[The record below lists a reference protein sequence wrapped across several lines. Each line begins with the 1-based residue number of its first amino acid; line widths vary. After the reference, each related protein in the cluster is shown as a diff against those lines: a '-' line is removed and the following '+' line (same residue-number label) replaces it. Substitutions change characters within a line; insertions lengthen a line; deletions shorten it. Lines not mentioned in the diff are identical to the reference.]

1 MTGYKR
7 WCFNILTQALE
18 SRRVVMI
25 SGARQCG
32 KTTLAQLVA
41 GDGSFAAPRPETWTH
56 SFAALANSSNNK
68 VRGSNPKNTPPGG
81 QQTGPASRWY
91 RTLDDVTLLKA
102 ARNDPKSFVRTSADT
117 LIIDEIQKVP
127 ELLSSIKEVVD
138 INNCPGQFL
147 LTGSADIRK
156 LPQVSESLA
165 GRIKN
170 IHLRTLTCG
179 EILGNPPNFM
189 TGLFYNDFPGQI
201 VGYDKKKILE
211 IAFLGGYPEPLSLK
225 YNKDWFLD
233 YIDTLISKDL
243 RDISNI
249 KRISTLKELVKTL
262 AAWSSKFIDIPD
274 LCGKLSISRQ
284 TFDSYLNAL
293 EFLYLFERVP
303 SWCKTDYARVGKK
316 DKLFLSDTGL
326 MAALLNWKIDEVMI
340 NPDRAGKIIET
351 LVYHELSVQCDLC
364 RAKIYHYRDREN
376 REIDFIIEAENGQI
390 ACVEVK
396 SGTAISKSDF
406 KHIEWFRDN
415 IARNKKI
422 ITIILYSGEYTLSF
436 GDGLLAVP
444 LAALWQC

>member
-1 MTGYKR
+1 MSSYER
-7 WCFNILTQALE
+7 WCLDTLKQALE
-18 SRRVVMI
+18 SRRVVVI

-32 KTTLAQLVA
+32 KTTLVRSYFESERVSSRSEEMSA
-41 GDGSFAAPRPETWTH
+41 GVTPAACRVGEI
-56 SFAALANSSNNK
+56 
-68 VRGSNPKNTPPGG
+68 
-81 QQTGPASRWY
+81 Y

-102 ARNDPKSFVRTSADT
+102 AHDDPRSFVRTSADT
-117 LIIDEIQKVP
+117 LIIDEIQKAP
-127 ELLSSIKEVVD
+127 ELLPSIKEVVD
-138 INNCPGQFL
+138 SNNRPGQFL

-165 GRIKN
+165 GRVKN

-179 EILGNPPNFM
+179 EILGNRPNFINE
-189 TGLFYNDFPGQI
+189 LFNGDFPGQI
-201 VGYDKKKILE
+201 AGYDKKKILDT
-211 IAFLGGYPEPLSLK
+211 AFLGGYPEPLNIK
-225 YNKDWFLD
+225 YRKDWFHD

-243 RDISNI
+243 KDISNI
-249 KRISTLKELVKTL
+249 KRISTLKELVKIL

-316 DKLFLSDTGL
+316 DKLFISDTGL
-326 MAALLNWKIDEVMI
+326 MAALLNWKVDEVMV
-340 NPDRAGKIIET
+340 NPDRAGKIVET

-364 RAKIYHYRDREN
+364 GAKIYHYRDREN
-376 REIDFIIEAENGQI
+376 REIDFVVESEDEQI
-390 ACVEVK
+390 ACIEVK

-415 IARNKKI
+415 IARNRNI
-422 ITIILYSGEYTLSF
+422 ITIILYSGENTLSF
-436 GDGLLAVP
+436 GEGLLAIP
-444 LAALWQC
+444 LAALWGA

>member
-1 MTGYKR
+1 MNGYER
-7 WCFNILTQALE
+7 WCLDTLKQALE
-18 SRRVVMI
+18 SRRVVVI

-32 KTTLAQLVA
+32 KTTLARLA
-41 GDGSFAAPRPETWTH
+41 ADSGSCDT
-56 SFAALANSSNNK
+56 LANSSGNEVQSSNSK
-68 VRGSNPKNTPPGG
+68 NSLAQRIIGSNVTL
-81 QQTGPASRWY
+81 ASSWY

-102 ARNDPKSFVRTSADT
+102 AQDDPKSFIRTSADT
-117 LIIDEIQKVP
+117 LIIDEIQKAP
-127 ELLSSIKEVVD
+127 ELLPSIKEVVD
-138 INNCPGQFL
+138 RNNRPGQFL

-189 TGLFYNDFPGQI
+189 NRLFNNDFPGQI
-201 VGYDKKKILE
+201 IGYDKKKILE
-211 IAFLGGYPEPLSLK
+211 TAFLGGYPEPLNIK
-225 YNKDWFLD
+225 YRKDWFHD

-243 RDISNI
+243 KDISNI
-249 KRISTLKELVKTL
+249 RRISTLRELVKIL

-316 DKLFLSDTGL
+316 DKLFISDTGL
-326 MAALLNWKIDEVMI
+326 MAALLNWKIDEVMV
-340 NPDRAGKIIET
+340 NPDRAGKIVET

-364 RAKIYHYRDREN
+364 GAKIYHYRDREN
-376 REIDFIIEAENGQI
+376 REIDFIVESENEQV
-390 ACVEVK
+390 ACIEVK

-415 IARNKKI
+415 IAKNQNI
-422 ITIILYSGEYTLSF
+422 ITIILYSGENTLSF
-436 GDGLLAVP
+436 GNGLLAVP
-444 LAALWQC
+444 LAALWKA

>member
-1 MTGYKR
+1 MSSYER
-7 WCFNILTQALE
+7 WCLDTLNQALE
-18 SRRVVMI
+18 SRRVVVI

-32 KTTLAQLVA
+32 KTTLAQCVA
-41 GDGSFAAPRPETWTH
+41 GAKGFT
-56 SFAALANSSNNK
+56 ALANSSDSVSRSFEDRK
-68 VRGSNPKNTPPGG
+68 NPLA
-81 QQTGPASRWY
+81 QQSIVGTDVPSRWY

-102 ARNDPKSFVRTSADT
+102 AHDDPRSFVRTSADT
-117 LIIDEIQKVP
+117 LIIDEIQKAP
-127 ELLSSIKEVVD
+127 ELLPSIKEVVD
-138 INNCPGQFL
+138 SNNRPGQFL

-165 GRIKN
+165 GRVKN

-179 EILGNPPNFM
+179 EILGNRPNFINE
-189 TGLFYNDFPGQI
+189 LFNGDFPGQI
-201 VGYDKKKILE
+201 AGYDKKKILD
-211 IAFLGGYPEPLSLK
+211 IAFLGGYPEPLNIK
-225 YNKDWFLD
+225 YRKDWFHD

-243 RDISNI
+243 KDISNI
-249 KRISTLKELVKTL
+249 KRISTLKELVKIL

-316 DKLFLSDTGL
+316 DKLFISDTGL
-326 MAALLNWKIDEVMI
+326 MATLLNWKVDEVMV
-340 NPDRAGKIIET
+340 NPDRAGKIVET

-364 RAKIYHYRDREN
+364 GAKIYHYRDREN
-376 REIDFIIEAENGQI
+376 REIDFIVESEDEQI
-390 ACVEVK
+390 ACIEVK

-415 IARNKKI
+415 IARNKNI
-422 ITIILYSGEYTLSF
+422 ITIILYSGENTLSF
-436 GDGLLAVP
+436 SDGLLAIP
-444 LAALWQC
+444 LAALWGA